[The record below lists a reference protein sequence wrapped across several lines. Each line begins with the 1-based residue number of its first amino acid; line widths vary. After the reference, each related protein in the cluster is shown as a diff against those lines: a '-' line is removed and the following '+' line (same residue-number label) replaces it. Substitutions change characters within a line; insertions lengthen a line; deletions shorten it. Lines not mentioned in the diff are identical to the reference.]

1 MATKLDI
8 SELDFD
14 TIKANLKTFLSQ
26 QDEFTDYD
34 FEGSGINILLDVLA
48 YNTHYN
54 AFNANML
61 ANEMYLDSADL
72 RSSVVSLAKQVGYTP
87 TSATAASAIIDVT
100 INNGSGA
107 SVTMSRGT
115 KFTTTVDGTSYSFVN
130 NADVSIIPADGV
142 YKFDNLEI
150 LEGTY
155 LNYKYTAST
164 SDIDQR
170 FIIPNDNVDT
180 TTLTVKVQESSS
192 DSTTNTFTLADGIT
206 ALDSTSKVY
215 FLQEVENGRYEVY
228 FGDGILGKAIAD
240 GNIIILDYI
249 VTNRTAANGASTFTL
264 NGDIGGFTD
273 VTIVTDTNAA
283 GGTNPESITSIKYNA
298 PRDYTAQDRA
308 VTADDY
314 KVLVKSLYANAQS
327 VQVYGG
333 EDASPVAYGKVYI
346 SIKAKSG
353 SNLTTA
359 TKTSLVSQL
368 KSYAVASVTPVII
381 DPETTFITLTTTF
394 KYNSGLTTKALS
406 TLNTNVLN
414 TITNYNIN
422 TLENFTGMF
431 RHSELVGLIDD
442 TDSSILSNITT
453 VKMYKE
459 ITPTLNSGLKYTLN
473 FNNAFFNP
481 HSGHNASAGGI
492 VSSSGFKINDDS
504 STNEH
509 FLDDDGAGNIRVYYL
524 SGTTRIYTDSTY
536 GTVDY
541 TTGEIILTSAHLTS
555 ISNVDGAASTVVRI
569 FTIPN
574 SNDIVPVRNQIL
586 EIDTANSSVNGSV
599 DTIESGSSQA
609 GTTYTTTS
617 SYSSTSGS
625 GY

>member
-1 MATKLDI
+1 
-8 SELDFD
+8 
-14 TIKANLKTFLSQ
+14 
-26 QDEFTDYD
+26 
-34 FEGSGINILLDVLA
+34 
-48 YNTHYN
+48 
-54 AFNANML
+54 
-61 ANEMYLDSADL
+61 
-72 RSSVVSLAKQVGYTP
+72 
-87 TSATAASAIIDVT
+87 
-100 INNGSGA
+100 
-107 SVTMSRGT
+107 
-115 KFTTTVDGTSYSFVN
+115 
-130 NADVSIIPADGV
+130 
-142 YKFDNLEI
+142 
-150 LEGTY
+150 
-155 LNYKYTAST
+155 
-164 SDIDQR
+164 
-170 FIIPNDNVDT
+170 
-180 TTLTVKVQESSS
+180 
-192 DSTTNTFTLADGIT
+192 
-206 ALDSTSKVY
+206 
-215 FLQEVENGRYEVY
+215 
-228 FGDGILGKAIAD
+228 
-240 GNIIILDYI
+240 
-249 VTNRTAANGASTFTL
+249 
-264 NGDIGGFTD
+264 
-273 VTIVTDTNAA
+273 
-283 GGTNPESITSIKYNA
+283 
-298 PRDYTAQDRA
+298 
-308 VTADDY
+308 
-314 KVLVKSLYANAQS
+314 
-327 VQVYGG
+327 
-333 EDASPVAYGKVYI
+333 
-346 SIKAKSG
+346 
-353 SNLTTA
+353 
-359 TKTSLVSQL
+359 
-368 KSYAVASVTPVII
+368 
-381 DPETTFITLTTTF
+381 
-394 KYNSGLTTKALS
+394 
-406 TLNTNVLN
+406 
-414 TITNYNIN
+414 
-422 TLENFTGMF
+422 MF